1 MIENC
6 CNNNFKIPKNLSRVC
21 LFSFSTYWRLG
32 AAVFT
37 ALFILSMFFCHFF
50 GHDAWAN
57 ILVLRKENDYFI
69 TTNLNSH
76 ISADGVLNDDANE
89 GAHHQMEIKS

>member
-1 MIENC
+1 
-6 CNNNFKIPKNLSRVC
+6 LSLLVQHLLAVRSRSVH
-21 LFSFSTYWRLG
+21 SFVY
-32 AAVFT
+32 
-37 ALFILSMFFCHFF
+37 FIDVFCHFF
-50 GHDAWAN
+50 GHDAGAN

-89 GAHHQMEIKS
+89 GAHHQMEVKS